1 MKKSIFIAFAS
12 IGLAA
17 APFTQTCLGETRNT
31 LHALKPSMAMTTDS
45 KARYYSRHL
54 SVMPVDTTM
63 TTSHYIVGE
72 KPSGSL
78 NGSNKVFT
86 LIHSPLT
93 GKDAVYLNGVLQ
105 ARGTDYTISGATITF
120 TNAPFAGDL
129 IRVIYYY

>member
-1 MKKSIFIAFAS
+1 MKRSIPIALAS

-17 APFTQTCLGETRNT
+17 APFAHVCLGETHNSLNAAAAYKSSLGIST
-31 LHALKPSMAMTTDS
+31 G
-45 KARYYSRHL
+45 SRAPL
-54 SVMPVDTTM
+54 AVMDTTM

-86 LIHSPLT
+86 LAHSPLI

-105 ARGTDYTISGATITF
+105 ARGTDYTISGAAITF